1 MPFQFD
7 GLIGSDRVI
16 QQVRFFI
23 FCYQGDFGTL
33 TLQQVVNKV
42 GFRLKNV
49 IYANEVRI
57 PVSTDFMAVMSRM
70 QKGEQGLSCS
80 EG

>member
-1 MPFQFD
+1 MT
-7 GLIGSDRVI
+7 GLFSRSGFSYFVI
-16 QQVRFFI
+16 RETL
-23 FCYQGDFGTL
+23 GGTL

-57 PVSTDFMAVMSRM
+57 PVSTDFMAVMSGM

>member
-1 MPFQFD
+1 MT
-7 GLIGSDRVI
+7 GLFSRSGFSYFVI
-16 QQVRFFI
+16 REI
-23 FCYQGDFGTL
+23 LGGTL

-42 GFRLKNV
+42 RFRRKNSV
-49 IYANEVRI
+49 YAKEVRV